1 MAIIVKGQI
10 TITKGFDTWQK
21 MVYQQDGKLE
31 EHGIKFLLAGTE
43 KENPDQLHVIMMF
56 PSMEA
61 IQAFRDDEELTEM
74 RREAGAVIESN
85 VMTPI
90 SDDYFTNYPDAF
102 IKN

>member
-1 MAIIVKGQI
+1 MAILVKGQI

-21 MVYQQDGKLE
+21 MVYEQDGKLE
-31 EHGIKFLLAGTE
+31 EHGIKFLFTGTE
-43 KENPDQLHVIMMF
+43 KENPDQLHVVMMF
-56 PSMEA
+56 PNMEA
-61 IQAFRDDEELTEM
+61 LQAFGADEELTEK
-74 RREAGAVIESN
+74 RREAGAVIESA